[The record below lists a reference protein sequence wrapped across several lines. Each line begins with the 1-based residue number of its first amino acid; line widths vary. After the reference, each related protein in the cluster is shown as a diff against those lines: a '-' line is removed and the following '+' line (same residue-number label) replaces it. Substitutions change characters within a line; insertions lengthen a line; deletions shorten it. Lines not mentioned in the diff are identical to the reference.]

1 MEPVMGR
8 RPSVNTHLPE
18 RMRARVRGEHT
29 YYFYDTGGK
38 PRREVPLGK
47 DYVLAVAK
55 WSQMH
60 DTTNPVQ
67 PTVAWAI
74 GKYLA
79 SPQYL
84 ELGRGTQADYGYA
97 LTQIGQHF
105 GTAPLDEV
113 RPSHITLYIDKR
125 SAHSKHRAL
134 REKAIFSMLFSWCMA
149 RDFCTSN
156 PVAAIRTKRL
166 PGRRNIYIDDDKY
179 NAVYQFAPAD
189 LRDAIDLAYFTGQRP
204 ADVLKLTTLD
214 IEGGELRLV
223 QNKTERP
230 MRIAITGDLA
240 ELVQRILARKAQH
253 AIKRAALLVDENGK
267 PMTKAKLRIRFE
279 TARNRAGLTGA
290 QYQFRDLRRK
300 AAAELNDDNGL
311 DKAQALLGHKNRST
325 TEHYA
330 SGKPQK
336 VTLLPRKSVPQKS
349 KIDATPEGR
358 KNF

>member
-1 MEPVMGR
+1 MGR

-18 RMRARVRGEHT
+18 RMRARVRGERT
-29 YYFYDTGGK
+29 YYYYDTGGT
-38 PRREVPLGK
+38 PRREVALGT
-47 DYVLAVAK
+47 DYVLAVAEWARLHETAVEVK
-55 WSQMH
+55 
-60 DTTNPVQ
+60 

-79 SPQYL
+79 SPQYADV
-84 ELGRGTQADYGYA
+84 GTGTQADYGYA
-97 LTQIGQHF
+97 LTQIGKHF

-134 REKAIFSMLFSWCMA
+134 REKAVFSMLFSWCMA
-149 RDFCTSN
+149 RDYCTAN
-156 PVAAIRTKRL
+156 PVAAIKTKRL

-179 NAVYQFAPAD
+179 NAVYQFAPQD
-189 LRDAIDLAYFTGQRP
+189 LKDAIDLAYFTGQRP

-214 IEGGELRLV
+214 IEGSELRLM

-240 ELVQRILARKAQH
+240 ELLQRILTRKALH
-253 AIKRAALLVDENGK
+253 PIERAALLVDEKGK
-267 PMTKAKLRIRFE
+267 PMTKAKLRTRFE

-330 SGKPQK
+330 SGKPRK
-336 VTLLPRKSVPQKS
+336 VTLLPRKSVPQKPFCG
-349 KIDATPEGR
+349 KAPEG
-358 KNF
+358 KGNT